1 MFSAGPRVVFRIL
14 RGGQASHRFL
24 EDYASSKT
32 TPLTIRDQRVNG
44 RTGPSFATDFP
55 FEPNHAA
62 SVSFNVES
70 FIARRYLRGA
80 EGKSEGRRF
89 LRLITWI
96 SIGGVAV
103 GVAALIL
110 ALSIVRG
117 FSGEITDK
125 VIGFASHVQVQSIR
139 DEPLQ
144 GAAMLSNILGNE
156 SIVSTAMPIIQE
168 FVLIRRS
175 SNDID
180 GVSLQGVGSLPDYI
194 SSSLLQGTGLLEPQ
208 NGTSASSV
216 SGPGIV
222 IGATLAR
229 QLGAEIGEHLTA
241 FSIQGGPGSGAR
253 GAPRVKQFVLTGI
266 FETSLANFDEL
277 YVFVGLSEARSLLEY
292 GPDEITRFDVRV
304 NGGVDYTEAA
314 DLLDSRLDFPAI
326 ARPVTDIYRS
336 LFAWVSLQQSIIPMI
351 ISIIV
356 FVAAVNVIGTLLMII
371 LEKNREMGI
380 LASMGATA
388 AMRQRIFVRLGLL
401 IGASGVVIGE
411 VIALVFALLQMRFGI
426 IPLPAEAYY
435 MNTAPIDLNP
445 VDFIVVAAITLVLC
459 TASSWIPARH
469 AAKVLPIHAIRTR

>member
-1 MFSAGPRVVFRIL
+1 MPFR
-14 RGGQASHRFL
+14 
-24 EDYASSKT
+24 
-32 TPLTIRDQRVNG
+32 
-44 RTGPSFATDFP
+44 
-55 FEPNHAA
+55 
-62 SVSFNVES
+62 VES

-103 GVAALIL
+103 GVTALIL

-125 VIGFASHVQVQSIR
+125 IIGFASHVQVESIR
-139 DEPLQ
+139 DEPL
-144 GAAMLSNILGNE
+144 GDAATLASILENE
-156 SIVSTAMPIIQE
+156 SIVSAALPIIQE

-175 SNDID
+175 ANDID
-180 GVSLQGVGSLPDYI
+180 GVSLQGVGRLPDYI
-194 SSSLLQGTGLLEPQ
+194 ASSLLTGDGTLAPGLSED
-208 NGTSASSV
+208 GSRT

-222 IGATLAR
+222 IGSTLAR
-229 QLGAEIGEHLTA
+229 LLGAGVGDNLTA
-241 FSIQGGPGSGAR
+241 FSVQGGPGSGSR
-253 GAPRVKQFVLTGI
+253 GAPRVKQFVVTGI

-277 YVFVGLSEARSLLEY
+277 YVFVGLPEARSLLEY
-292 GPDEITRFDVRV
+292 GPDEVTRFDVRV
-304 NGGVDYTEAA
+304 HDGVDYSQAA
-314 DLLDSRLDFPAI
+314 DLLDSRLEFPAI

-388 AMRQRIFVRLGLL
+388 KMRQRIFVRLGLL

-411 VIALVFALLQMRFGI
+411 VTALVFALLQMRFGI

-435 MNTAPIDLNP
+435 MKTAPIDLNP
-445 VDFIVVAAITLVLC
+445 IDFIVVAVITLLLC
-459 TASSWIPARH
+459 SVSSWIPARH